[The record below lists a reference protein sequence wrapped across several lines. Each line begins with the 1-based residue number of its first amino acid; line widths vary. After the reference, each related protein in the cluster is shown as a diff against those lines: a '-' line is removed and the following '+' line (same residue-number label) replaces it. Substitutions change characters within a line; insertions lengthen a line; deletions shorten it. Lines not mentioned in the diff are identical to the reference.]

1 MAVTCTRAHCW
12 QADTILYYMLS
23 QPQSQSAPGKKIDY
37 KKGSYTEAII
47 SWLEQHPEYRRLLF
61 SDNIQD
67 ANAEGRR
74 MKTGKHPKQHYYSMI
89 AQAVFANDVVH
100 KDAYAL
106 GPLKYS
112 KLVENHVQV

>member
-1 MAVTCTRAHCW
+1 MAVTRTRARRR
-12 QADTILYYMLS
+12 QGDTILYYMSS

-106 GPLKYS
+106 DPLKYS
-112 KLVENHVQV
+112 KSVENHVQA